1 MTHIDRGLEAPVYQQ
16 IAAVIRAR
24 IEAGQY
30 PPGRAIPSAPALAA
44 EFGVA
49 RMTVVRALRL
59 LANDSLVRTHARRGT
74 YVTGEHEPA
83 PAAPAPVALTGPGI
97 VTRLTVLALP
107 ASGWLVALAAT
118 VLLAFDPW

>member
-30 PPGRAIPSAPALAA
+30 PAGRAIPSAPALAA
-44 EFGVA
+44 EFSVA
-49 RMTVVRALRL
+49 RMTIVRALRL
-59 LANDSLVRTHARRGT
+59 LANDGLVRTHARRGT

-83 PAAPAPVALTGPGI
+83 PAPVALTGPGI
-97 VTRLTVLALP
+97 VTRLTVLAMP
-107 ASGWLVALAAT
+107 SAGWLVALAASL
-118 VLLAFDPW
+118 LLAFDPW